1 MERTAA
7 LCGRGGRCRQPRRR
21 PAPRARRLRG
31 AQCRVRPRCAA
42 GGGGAI
48 LREVLS
54 REERTKLDVGE
65 LPAACVELTR
75 FPRAAPRGRLLRPR
89 RCATQA

>member
-65 LPAACVELTR
+65 LPAGVEQTR
-75 FPRAAPRGRLLRPR
+75 APRGRLLRPR